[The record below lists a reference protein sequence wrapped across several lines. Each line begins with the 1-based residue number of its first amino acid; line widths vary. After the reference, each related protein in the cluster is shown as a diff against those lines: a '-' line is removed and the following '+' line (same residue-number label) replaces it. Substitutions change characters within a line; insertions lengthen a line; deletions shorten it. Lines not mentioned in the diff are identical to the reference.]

1 MSDPH
6 FVRLGQSIGN
16 LRSVPKDLIRWQ
28 RSLYQ
33 AMFQSFALYQ
43 FHDKEVDA
51 ILMADIVE
59 GADVRMREFG
69 DRFRFP
75 FQTLPQ
81 ICIGSKTGGPPLC
94 RPAPVQAGRAGAMH
108 LPPRA

>member
-16 LRSVPKDLIRWQ
+16 LRGVPKDLIRWQ

-59 GADVRMREFG
+59 RADVRMTEFG

-75 FQTLPQ
+75 FHPNAASDLHRKQDW
-81 ICIGSKTGGPPLC
+81 
-94 RPAPVQAGRAGAMH
+94 RAAP
-108 LPPRA
+108 

>member
-81 ICIGSKTGGPPLC
+81 ICIGSKTGG
-94 RPAPVQAGRAGAMH
+94 RHPAVVVTLNGLHASP
-108 LPPRA
+108 